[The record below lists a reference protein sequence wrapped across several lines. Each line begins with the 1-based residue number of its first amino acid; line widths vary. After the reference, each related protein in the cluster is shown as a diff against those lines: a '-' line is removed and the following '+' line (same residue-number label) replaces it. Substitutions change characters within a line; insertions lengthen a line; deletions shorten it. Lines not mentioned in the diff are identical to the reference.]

1 MTRQGPNAHPMKAG
15 VLPESASISNLL
27 EQAADI
33 AVHIDAEGVVAGIS
47 VNPDSPSL
55 GCLDHWVGR
64 AFTGFLT
71 EESKPKFTRRR
82 DEIRADPTKVPRP
95 LELNHFDNATWE
107 FPVRYTLHRVDDGG
121 ALLLLGRDLQPIAE
135 LQQRLVKEQ
144 MGRERDQQRLR
155 SETTFFR
162 VVLEASETPIVLV
175 EPQKGRIRDL
185 NGAAAA
191 LLGGSVDSLTGGSL
205 AQTFDGRRPGEFM
218 DSLKAASGAEGNRGV
233 EAVARRNGRV
243 ITVFPEMF
251 RAAGDLC
258 MLCRLSVAEQDGR
271 AGPEFAQS
279 LSALFAATTDAVV
292 FTDAQG
298 NIREA
303 NEAFLVLADAAELRD
318 VRGKWL
324 GDFLVRGSIDLKLIL
339 EGAGKQGRMR
349 SYVAQL
355 ASITGT
361 RSSVDISATR
371 LAERGDD
378 LGYGFILREA
388 MPAEFPDA
396 ANGAAAVS
404 EEGMKNVMDLVGTA
418 PLKDLVSATSD
429 VIEKICIETA
439 VELTGNNRVAA
450 AEMLGLSR
458 QSLYVK
464 LRKHGIHNPDADG

>member
-1 MTRQGPNAHPMKAG
+1 MKAG
-15 VLPESASISNLL
+15 VLPDSAAVPNLF
-27 EQAADI
+27 EEAADM
-33 AVHIDAEGVVAGIS
+33 AVHIDGQGVVAGIS

-55 GCLDHWVGR
+55 GALDHWVGR

-71 EESKPKFTRRR
+71 DESRTKFTHRL
-82 DEIRADPTKVPRP
+82 DALRADPTLVPRP
-95 LELNHFDNATWE
+95 LELNHLDDTTWE
-107 FPVRYTLHRVDDGG
+107 FPVRYTLHRVDGSG
-121 ALLLLGRDLQPIAE
+121 AVLMLGRDMQPIAE

-144 MGRERDQQRLR
+144 MGRERDQQKLR
-155 SETTFFR
+155 SEATFFR

-185 NGAAAA
+185 NGAAAT
-191 LLGGSVDSLTGGSL
+191 LLGGSVESLTGGSL
-205 AQTFDGRRPGEFM
+205 AQTFDGRKPGEFM
-218 DSLKAASGAEGNRGV
+218 ASLKAACGTDDAAGV
-233 EAVARRNGRV
+233 EAVARRNGRA

-258 MLCRLSVAEQDGR
+258 MLCRFGVAEEDGR
-271 AGPEFAQS
+271 AAPEFTQS
-279 LSALFAATTDAVV
+279 LSALFAATSDAVAL
-292 FTDAQG
+292 TDSQG

-303 NEAFLVLADAAELRD
+303 NEAFLVLTDAAELRD
-318 VRGKWL
+318 VREKWL

-339 EGAGKQGRMR
+339 EGASKQGSMR

-355 ASITGT
+355 SSINGT
-361 RSSVDISATR
+361 RVGVDISAAR
-371 LAERGDD
+371 LAERGKD

-388 MPAEFPDA
+388 APADLSDSP
-396 ANGAAAVS
+396 NGAAAVS

-418 PLKDLVSATSD
+418 PLKDLVAATSD

-439 VELTGNNRVAA
+439 VDLTGNNRVAA

-464 LRKHGIHNPDADG
+464 LRKHGIHNPDADN